1 MDMKHALRTALFLT
15 LALFA
20 AAWSLAG
27 RPFDTTPDEPDAPD
41 VLPPPAVQ
49 FGKSDSETTLRVLRG
64 EVVEEMDM
72 ATYLVGVLRAEM
84 PASFEEEALKAQVVA
99 ARTYTLHKMQNG
111 GSPRHPDAD
120 TCDDITCC
128 KAYKDQN
135 DAAAQWGVSAE
146 TYEQKLR
153 NAVAQTDGEVILY
166 GGEPIL
172 AVFHSSSSGTTRSAG
187 EVWQNDLPYLQSVA
201 SPEGAQ
207 SVPNY
212 YSVARF
218 SSTEFKSIM
227 LENHPDAIFSDDTQ
241 DWITDM
247 NCAADGSVRTV
258 KVGGVT
264 LSGTEVRSL
273 FALRSACFSV
283 VSAADSLTFY
293 VTGYGHGVGMSQYGA
308 NTLARQGK
316 TYREILQWYY
326 TGVSVEEY
334 GAI

>member
-1 MDMKHALRTALFLT
+1 MKHALRTALFLM
-15 LALFA
+15 LLLFA
-20 AAWSLAG
+20 AAWTLAG
-27 RPFDTTPDEPDAPD
+27 APFDTTPDEPDASGIS
-41 VLPPPAVQ
+41 PPPAVQ
-49 FGKSDSETTLRVLRG
+49 FGESDSETTLRVLRG
-64 EVVEEMDM
+64 DTIEEMDM

-128 KAYKDQN
+128 KAYKGQDV
-135 DAAAQWGVSAE
+135 AAAEWGISAE

-212 YSVARF
+212 HSVARF
-218 SSTEFKSIM
+218 SAEEFKSII
-227 LENHPDAIFSDDTQ
+227 LENHPDAIFTDDIK
-241 DWITDM
+241 DWITNMD
-247 NCAADGSVRTV
+247 CAADGSVRTL

-264 LSGTEVRSL
+264 LTGVEMRTL
-273 FALRSACFSV
+273 LALRSACFSV
-283 VSAADSLTFY
+283 VAAEESLTFY

-308 NTLARQGK
+308 NALAQQGK
-316 TYREILQWYY
+316 SYREILQWYY
-326 TGVSVEEY
+326 TDVSVGEY
-334 GAI
+334 RAA

>member
-1 MDMKHALRTALFLT
+1 MDMKHALRTALLLM

-20 AAWSLAG
+20 AAWSLAD
-27 RPFDTTPDEPDAPD
+27 RPFDTTPDEPDTSGD
-41 VLPPPAVQ
+41 PPSPAVQ
-49 FGKSDSETTLRVLRG
+49 LGKNDSETMLRVLRG
-64 EVVEEMDM
+64 EVVEQMDM

-111 GSPRHPDAD
+111 GAPRHPDAD

-128 KAYKDQN
+128 KAYKDWA
-135 DAAAQWGVSAE
+135 DAAAQWGASAE
-146 TYEQKLR
+146 VYEQKLR

-218 SSTEFKSIM
+218 DAAEFKT
-227 LENHPDAIFSDDTQ
+227 LFLAAHPDASFPEDTSQ
-241 DWITDM
+241 WITNMD
-247 NCAADGSVRTV
+247 CAADGSVRTLT
-258 KVGGVT
+258 VGGIT
-264 LSGTEVRSL
+264 LAGTELRTILS
-273 FALRSACFSV
+273 LRSACFTTV
-283 VSAADSLTFY
+283 AAEDSLTFY

-326 TGVSVEEY
+326 TGVSIGEY
-334 GAI
+334 PAG

>member
-1 MDMKHALRTALFLT
+1 MKHALRTALFLM
-15 LALFA
+15 LLLFA

-27 RPFDTTPDEPDAPD
+27 RPFDTTPDEPETDQAPPFDAVVRPGARD
-41 VLPPPAVQ
+41 
-49 FGKSDSETTLRVLRG
+49 GEIMLRVLRG
-64 EVVEEMDM
+64 EAVEQMDM

-84 PASFEEEALKAQVVA
+84 PASFEEEALRAQVIA
-99 ARTYTLHKMQNG
+99 ARTYTLHKMKNG
-111 GSPRHPDAD
+111 GAPRHPDAD
-120 TCDDITCC
+120 TCDDVTCC
-128 KAYKDQN
+128 KAYKTWEE
-135 DAAAQWGVSAE
+135 AAAQWGMSAE

-153 NAVAQTDGEVILY
+153 SAVTQTDGEVILY

-218 SSTEFKSIM
+218 SSEEFKTAI
-227 LENHPDAIFSDDTQ
+227 LKNHPEAIFPEDTA

-247 NCAADGSVRTV
+247 DCAADGSVRTV
-258 KVGGVT
+258 KVGGLT
-264 LSGTEVRSL
+264 LAGTEVRSL
-273 FALRSACFSV
+273 LSLRSACFTAV
-283 VSAADSLTFY
+283 AAEDSLTFY

-326 TGVSVEEY
+326 TGVEIGEY
-334 GAI
+334 QGG